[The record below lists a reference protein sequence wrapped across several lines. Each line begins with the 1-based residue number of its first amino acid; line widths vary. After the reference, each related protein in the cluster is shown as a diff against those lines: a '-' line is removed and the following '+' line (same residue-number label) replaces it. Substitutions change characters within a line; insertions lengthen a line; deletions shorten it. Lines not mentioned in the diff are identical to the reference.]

1 MAAIAS
7 AAIPANVHANKP
19 AYWYTCCEKSDV
31 EQSLQAG
38 QTFDLH
44 WLVKEDDDDES
55 QKNRKDQVPEPETGV
70 E

>member
-1 MAAIAS
+1 MILKAGH
-7 AAIPANVHANKP
+7 HAG
-19 AYWYTCCEKSDV
+19 A
-31 EQSLQAG
+31 
-38 QTFDLH
+38 FDLH